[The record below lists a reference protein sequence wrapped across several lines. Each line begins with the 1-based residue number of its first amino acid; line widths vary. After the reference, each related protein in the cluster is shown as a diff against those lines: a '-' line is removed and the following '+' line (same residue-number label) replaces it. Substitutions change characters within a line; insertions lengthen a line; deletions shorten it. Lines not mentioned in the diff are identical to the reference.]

1 MVSVETLVQKI
12 LFSGAKGFCNRLLT
26 SLMRK
31 STRMLRHHVPIDAGN
46 TGHILGVADG
56 VAEQSVPDL
65 PGEHRW
71 VLLLKVGDC
80 IDHVGGRHL
89 GLAAPY
95 HTCLEVASFI
105 EP

>member
-1 MVSVETLVQKI
+1 MVSGETLVQKI
-12 LFSGAKGFCNRLLT
+12 LFSGAKGFCNRPLT

-65 PGEHRW
+65 PGEHRR
-71 VLLLKVGDC
+71 VLLLV
-80 IDHVGGRHL
+80 
-89 GLAAPY
+89 LAENINY
-95 HTCLEVASFI
+95 RF
-105 EP
+105 